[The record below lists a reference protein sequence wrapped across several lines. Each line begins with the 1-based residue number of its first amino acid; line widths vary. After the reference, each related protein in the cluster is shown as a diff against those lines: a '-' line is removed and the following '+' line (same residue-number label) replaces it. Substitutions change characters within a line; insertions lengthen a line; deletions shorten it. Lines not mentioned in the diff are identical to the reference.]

1 METWSLEQLLRLTI
15 AEVSR
20 RRVAVVICFIVV
32 SLRGL
37 VLGTVRPKSYSSAAT
52 VLAER
57 REILTPLMEGSAVDT
72 AERINDQERLRFY
85 RELLFSR
92 DIMQRVIR
100 ETGLIPEGN
109 GNVTLE
115 EQTIRDVTERT
126 TLDATGP
133 NLVRITVEDAMPD
146 RAYELAQLFSEL
158 LVSESESEKTRES
171 TEAFDFIDGQ
181 AREYHTKL
189 VEAEQRLTEH
199 RASNVDIGQGTEA
212 AVSERISGLQG
223 GVERNRLELRE
234 ARTRVRSLEAQLSG
248 ESQVVVRE
256 TRVSQ
261 FRTRIA
267 SLQEEIAVLRLRY
280 TDTYPDIV
288 NLKYQIADL
297 EKALQREID
306 SADRI
311 SSGEIDTTSAA
322 MSNPLWQRLRQS
334 LSDAKTEVAT
344 LEARLFEN
352 QRLLEIEV
360 ERAKRIPQIEATLAE
375 LTRDYEVNNTVYQDL
390 LRRRENAR
398 VSMNM
403 DLEQSGGNFRVL
415 YAANYPV
422 VPDGLRLLHFAIIGP
437 LLGLLLPLGLS
448 IAWLQFD
455 PRIRHEGQISDD
467 FGFEV
472 VGKVGMVLTSQ
483 EEARH
488 RLVTMV
494 LGTGVIIVF
503 VVYAYL
509 GWLNV
514 ARILAGA

>member
-1 METWSLEQLLRLTI
+1 MDTWSPEQLWRLTI

-20 RRVAVVICFIVV
+20 RRVAVITCFVVV
-32 SLRGL
+32 SLASL
-37 VLGTVRPKSYSSAAT
+37 LLGAVMPKSYSSAAT

-57 REILTPLMEGSAVDT
+57 REILSPLLEGSAVGS
-72 AERINDQERLRFY
+72 AERVNDQDRLRFY

-92 DIMQRVIR
+92 NIVLRVIE
-100 ETGLIPEGN
+100 ETGLI
-109 GNVTLE
+109 NVDNKNVALE
-115 EQTIRDVTERT
+115 EQVIRDVIDQT
-126 TLDATGP
+126 TLEATGP

-146 RAYELAQLFSEL
+146 HAYELAQLFSEL

-171 TEAFDFIDGQ
+171 SEAFDFIGGQ
-181 AREYHTKL
+181 AREYHGKL
-189 VEAEQRLTEH
+189 VDAEQRLTEH

-212 AVSERISGLQG
+212 AVSARISGLQAD
-223 GVERNRLELRE
+223 VERSRLELRE
-234 ARTRVRSLEAQLSG
+234 ARTRVNSLEAQLSG

-261 FRTRIA
+261 YRSQIA
-267 SLQEEIAVLRLRY
+267 SLQQEIDVLRLRY

-288 NLKYQIADL
+288 NLKYQITDL
-297 EKALQREID
+297 EKALRREID
-306 SADRI
+306 STERI
-311 SSGEIDTTSAA
+311 STGEDARSSAA
-322 MSNPLWQRLRQS
+322 MANPLWQRLRQS

-344 LEARLFEN
+344 LDARLYEN
-352 QRLLEIEV
+352 QRLLEIEL

-403 DLEQSGGNFRVL
+403 DLQQRGGNFRVL

-437 LLGLLLPLGLS
+437 LLGILIPLILIVS
-448 IAWLQFD
+448 FLQFD
-455 PRIRHEGQISDD
+455 PRIRHEEQIRDILA
-467 FGFEV
+467 FEV
-472 VGKVGMVLTSQ
+472 VEVGTVLTRQ
-483 EEARH
+483 EEARN
-488 RLVTMV
+488 RFVTMA
-494 LGTGVIIVF
+494 LGTGMFTVF

-509 GWLNV
+509 GWLSV